1 MSFKEEFTFGTQFK
15 TNSSGVCTVI
25 KYENSKNV
33 YVMFEDGTFVKASS
47 SNIRAGSVKN
57 PNKPNKPSILFGV
70 GINDFELVHRHP
82 SSERVGGKTVS
93 DKKFLMWQAMLARS
107 FSNYAK
113 RLRPTYEDVSCI
125 ESWKTYSNFYK
136 DISNLH
142 GFDKAL
148 EEGWA
153 LDKDILIKGNK
164 VYSPETC
171 CFVPPEING
180 CFALRSLN
188 RGDLPLGVSRNEYGL
203 PYKARCRYDG
213 KRISI
218 GNYKTPEEA
227 FEAYKVVKKKEIL
240 RLAEKW
246 KGKIDGKVYE
256 ALIQWKIE
264 ITD

>member
-1 MSFKEEFTFGTQFK
+1 MSFKEEFAFGAQFK

-25 KYENSKNV
+25 KYENAKNV

-47 SNIRAGSVKN
+47 GNLRAGGVKN
-57 PNKPNKPSILFGV
+57 PNKPTIFGV
-70 GINDFELVHRHP
+70 GINDFELVHGHL
-82 SSERVGGKTVS
+82 SSERLGGKTVS

-107 FSNYAK
+107 FSKYTK
-113 RLRPTYEDVSCI
+113 RLRPTYEGVSCT

-136 DISNLH
+136 DVSNLR

-148 EEGWA
+148 EEGWV
-153 LDKDILIKGNK
+153 LDKDILFKGNK
-164 VYSPETC
+164 VYSPDVC

-180 CFALRSLN
+180 CFTLRSLN
-188 RGDLPLGVSRNEYGL
+188 RGNLPLGVGRNEYGL
-203 PYKARCRYDG
+203 PYKARCGYDG
-213 KRISI
+213 KRILI
-218 GNYKTPEEA
+218 GSYKTPEEA

-246 KGKIDGKVYE
+246 KGEICDKVYE
-256 ALIQWKIE
+256 ALLQWKIE